1 MMTVFRSAAVGAG
14 GPSSGLSEREILVT
28 SNTHER
34 TRRDH
39 ATELAEDYVE
49 VIDDLISAAGV
60 CRAIDLVKHFRVTHA
75 TVNNAVG
82 RLIKAGLVTSQPYQ
96 PIELTAAGKRLA
108 KQARHRHLIVE
119 QFLRKLGVSEQAAR
133 VDSEGI
139 EHHVG
144 KETLAAMQRVL
155 SQGWPAD
162 AE

>member
-1 MMTVFRSAAVGAG
+1 MDSWRPLVPAAK
-14 GPSSGLSEREILVT
+14 ILMAPH
-28 SNTHER
+28 THER

-49 VIDDLISAAGV
+49 AIDDIITAAGV

-82 RLIKAGLVTSQPYQ
+82 RLIRDGFASSEPYQ

-108 KQARHRHLIVE
+108 KKARRRHEIVE
-119 QFLRKLGVSEQAAR
+119 QFLRKLGVSEQAAKT
-133 VDSEGI
+133 DSEGI

-155 SQGWPAD
+155 SQGWPTD
-162 AE
+162 DE